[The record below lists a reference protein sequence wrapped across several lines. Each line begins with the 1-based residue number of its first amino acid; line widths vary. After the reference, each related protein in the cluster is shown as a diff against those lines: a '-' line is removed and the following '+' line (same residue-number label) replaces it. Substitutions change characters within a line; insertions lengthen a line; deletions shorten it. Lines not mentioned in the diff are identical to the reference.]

1 MTASL
6 KALMREKGTTSKICQ
21 VPFSL
26 SVIGEGKSMNKTH
39 EKVSVLSP
47 LDRLRIERIC
57 KNVKEWDSLWK
68 SVEGDR
74 YLNMTFEEI
83 RNFNATLNV
92 IANDT
97 MNTLSS
103 LQKSVGCFMA
113 SRNSEGKSTRYN
125 NLGFDHDS

>member
-1 MTASL
+1 
-6 KALMREKGTTSKICQ
+6 
-21 VPFSL
+21 
-26 SVIGEGKSMNKTH
+26 MNKTH
-39 EKVSVLSP
+39 EKLSVLSP

-74 YLNMTFEEI
+74 YLNMTSEEI

-103 LQKSVGCFMA
+103 LQKSVSCCFMA
-113 SRNSEGKSTRYN
+113 SRNSEGKSTRFN
-125 NLGFDHDS
+125 NLGFDPDS

>member
-1 MTASL
+1 
-6 KALMREKGTTSKICQ
+6 
-21 VPFSL
+21 
-26 SVIGEGKSMNKTH
+26 MNKMP
-39 EKVSVLSP
+39 EKMSALSS

-57 KNVKEWDSLWK
+57 KNVEEWDSLWK
-68 SVEGDR
+68 TVAGDK
-74 YLNMTFEEI
+74 YLNMASEEI

>member
-1 MTASL
+1 MYDRTQ
-6 KALMREKGTTSKICQ
+6 EK
-21 VPFSL
+21 L
-26 SVIGEGKSMNKTH
+26 
-39 EKVSVLSP
+39 SVLSP
-47 LDRLRIERIC
+47 LNRLRIERIC

-74 YLNMTFEEI
+74 YLNMTAEEI

>member
-26 SVIGEGKSMNKTH
+26 SVIGKGKSMDRTQ
-39 EKVSVLSP
+39 EKLSVLSP
-47 LDRLRIERIC
+47 LNRLRIERIC

-74 YLNMTFEEI
+74 YLNMTAEEI